1 MRTTRHFLYHSQTS
15 EPEFEALFEY
25 AKILDSNIFYA
36 CSNFQNTTSQSISVL
51 VKALGG
57 IEDGAMLS
65 KASFEVGKPERVF
78 NFSELL
84 TRHEARHG
92 RPGETNHSEDK
103 EEKETNATI
112 IPVKE
117 NDNSNAVA
125 IMEQLKEEKK
135 EDQKSQEAS
144 GLAVFFKRWLRL

>member
-1 MRTTRHFLYHSQTS
+1 M
-15 EPEFEALFEY
+15 
-25 AKILDSNIFYA
+25 FYA
-36 CSNFQNTTSQSISVL
+36 CSNFKNTTSQSVSVL

-65 KASFEVGKPERVF
+65 KASFEVGRPERVF

-92 RPGETNHSEDK
+92 RPGEMNHSQDK
-103 EEKETNATI
+103 EENENNATI
-112 IPVKE
+112 NPVKE
-117 NDNSNAVA
+117 NDNGNAVA

-135 EDQKSQEAS
+135 RMKSPR
-144 GLAVFFKRWLRL
+144 KRLVSLYFSVAGCAYEGVQR